1 MMMLWSL
8 AFNGILLAESIVS
21 HPPLRPGKTPAAALR
36 QGIPAA
42 DRGVGEESSLDED
55 DDVYQEDVA
64 IQHNAPYGIYQED
77 VAAPSNARI
86 GRASSNC
93 AGCTF
98 TIDLSCAHHFEKRSG
113 YWHRL
118 ADCLVPGYGLLE
130 RARKAEGT
138 VCILAWSEYTTRG
151 AIHLKPNLDPF
162 LPVLIPDLLAKG
174 ARIIDS
180 SQPCARSLQAHAVD
194 PSVTDQVE
202 KHYMDEFP
210 KLKNITGRYP
220 ISWAANVRALQRD
233 AARAVHSPDKAQLIL
248 LDRPDSVTRVLY
260 PKAKAA
266 LTGVMKGIAGAK
278 NIGYAEYLGA
288 VSIPDTIRLFMNAA
302 GTVGYHGA
310 AFVNALF
317 TTKPSCI
324 MELTTYKDSE
334 GKDEWRTNEW
344 LATEHTLLS
353 WHKIHIKIQTLLT
366 INGEKLP
373 WRYASRSKWIKNL
386 HYVDLADSDLAA
398 VEEGLKACL
407 KA

>member
-1 MMMLWSL
+1 MMLWSL
-8 AFNGILLAESIVS
+8 ALNGILLSEGLVS
-21 HPPLRPGKTPAAALR
+21 PPPLRPGSTPTALLR
-36 QGIPAA
+36 QDDPAA
-42 DRGVGEESSLDED
+42 DWGIDEEGDPLADED
-55 DDVYQEDVA
+55 DDVYQEDIEIKA
-64 IQHNAPYGIYQED
+64 
-77 VAAPSNARI
+77 NARYEKKEEDC
-86 GRASSNC
+86 GACS
-93 AGCTF
+93 F
-98 TIDLSCAHHFEKRSG
+98 TIDLSCVHHFEKRSG
-113 YWHRL
+113 YWHRF
-118 ADCLVPGYGLLE
+118 ADCLVPSYGLLE
-130 RARKAEGT
+130 MARKAEGT
-138 VCILAWSEYTTRG
+138 VCILTYSDFSRG
-151 AIHLKPNLDPF
+151 NVQPNLDPI

-174 ARIIDS
+174 ARIIDTREPCTS
-180 SQPCARSLQAHAVD
+180 SLKAHAVD